1 MSKNKKLGY
10 IILGIVFVLINIIA
24 FVVMTNKTSVFWI
37 AYAFTAI
44 AFAAQV
50 FIWNLAFNESKTL
63 KSKFLGLPI
72 IHVGIVYLIIQLIAF
87 GVFLALPGIAN
98 WIPIIVCTVIAGI
111 SGICLI
117 ATEVGREEVDRVEEK
132 VQRKVSTIKSL
143 QVEVELIT
151 EAQTDT
157 AAKAALNELAEK
169 IKYSDPMSDESLS
182 PIEDEI
188 GAKIAALKSQPTAD
202 IISSVKQIEILL
214 LERNKKS
221 KLLK

>member
-10 IILGIVFVLINIIA
+10 AILGVVFVLFNVIV
-24 FVVMTNKTSVFWI
+24 FSLPTDRTSVFWI
-37 AYAFTAI
+37 TYAFTVF
-44 AFAAQV
+44 AFAVQIFV
-50 FIWNLAFNESKTL
+50 WNWAFGKSETL

-72 IHVGIVYLIIQLIAF
+72 IHIGTVYLIIQLIAF
-87 GVFLALPGIAN
+87 GVFLAVPGTAN
-98 WIPIIVCTVIAGI
+98 WVPIIVCTLIAGI
-111 SGICLI
+111 SGIFLI
-117 ATEVGREEVDRVEEK
+117 ATEVGREEISRVKEK
-132 VQRKVSTIKSL
+132 VQQKVSTIKSL
-143 QVEVELIT
+143 QVEVDLIA

-157 AAKAALNELAEK
+157 ETKEALEALAEK

-188 GAKIAALKSQPTAD
+188 GEKIATLKTIPTTN
-202 IISSVKQIEILL
+202 ILSSVKQIEILL